1 MIIIKTIKT
10 TIKTILI
17 KCLLERNIDLE
28 SNQNILKS
36 FGIEILDQYGN
47 HKLWSVLMDEINVV
61 TNKIG
66 EKWNE

>member
-1 MIIIKTIKT
+1 VK

-28 SNQNILKS
+28 PNQNILKP
-36 FGIEILDQYGN
+36 FGIEIVDQYGN
-47 HKLWSVLMDEINVV
+47 YKLLNVVMDEINVV
-61 TNKIG
+61 IDEMG